1 MKHNFIK
8 IALILIAST
17 IGLTA
22 CDSKSTDTSNGNT
35 ATSQTQ
41 SKSASEKVYDQLD
54 GKDNGRL
61 KP

>member
-8 IALILIAST
+8 IALMLIAST

-22 CDSKSTDTSNGNT
+22 CESKSTDASKENT

-41 SKSASEKVYDQLD
+41 TKSASEKVYDQLD